1 MAGEK
6 DSHCNQYR
14 RVEVGFC
21 SSALRNGQL
30 KYGYEDEE
38 VDEES
43 TNPIS
48 REDVESDMKRRR
60 GRERYIYKKEDVIV
74 DSR

>member
-1 MAGEK
+1 M
-6 DSHCNQYR
+6 
-14 RVEVGFC
+14 GFC
-21 SSALRNGQL
+21 SPALRHGQL
-30 KYGYEDEE
+30 KNGYEDEE

-60 GRERYIYKKEDVIV
+60 EVYIYKKEDVIV
-74 DSR
+74 NSSRR

>member
-1 MAGEK
+1 M
-6 DSHCNQYR
+6 
-14 RVEVGFC
+14 GFC

-30 KYGYEDEE
+30 KNGYEDEE
-38 VDEES
+38 VDEKS